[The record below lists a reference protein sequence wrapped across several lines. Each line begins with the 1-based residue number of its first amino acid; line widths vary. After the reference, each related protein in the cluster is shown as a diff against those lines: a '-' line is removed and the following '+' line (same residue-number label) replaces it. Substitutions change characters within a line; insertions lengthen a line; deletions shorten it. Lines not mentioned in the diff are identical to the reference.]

1 MDILWLILTLLAV
14 AAVLGGLTRAV
25 RDDGLGHREP
35 PRSHPQDGDSTPV
48 MHVFSR

>member
-1 MDILWLILTLLAV
+1 MDIFWLILTLLAT
-14 AAVLGGLTRAV
+14 AAVLGGLARAV

-35 PRSHPQDGDSTPV
+35 PRSHPHDNDGTPV